1 MLTRKEKKKK
11 NGTVLMDLSKPFNTL
26 NTIYSLPI
34 KFVQRYL
41 SELFQRVVLNNNFS
55 KWCKMLLAV
64 PQESVLGPLLFSI
77 FINDIFYFTQDA
89 YNCNLTDD
97 NSSHSIEDNFKEAK
111 TILKKN

>member
-1 MLTRKEKKKK
+1 
-11 NGTVLMDLSKPFNTL
+11 MDLPKPFNTL

-41 SELFQRVVLNNNFS
+41 SELFQRVVINNNFS
-55 KWCKMLLAV
+55 KWCKMLLGV

-89 YNCNLTDD
+89 YNCNLADD

>member
-1 MLTRKEKKKK
+1 
-11 NGTVLMDLSKPFNTL
+11 MDLSKAFDTL
-26 NTIYSLPI
+26 NIIYSLPM

-41 SELFQRVVLNNNFS
+41 SELFQRVDINNNFS
-55 KWCKMLLAV
+55 KWCKILLGV

-77 FINDIFYFTQDA
+77 FINDIFYFTQDD

-97 NSSHSIEDNFKEAK
+97 NSSHSIEDNFKETK